1 MLRDTDDKSVQFWLQ
16 TDLATEAA
24 IRPHVEREI
33 QHVLFHGRW
42 AAGRFLPGIVDID
55 VACCAGASAAAF
67 RNNPGHGIF
76 DRGFHY
82 GLACLAFDRMHR
94 PVMLDICDFHPGTVI
109 MADGA
114 ICKGCRCKI
123 QSANSALA
131 SFCSS
136 PRLSPRLWQKTCDF
150 CSQLATHFT

>member
-16 TDLATEAA
+16 ADLATEAA

-33 QHVLFHGRW
+33 QHILFHGRW

-55 VACCAGASAAAF
+55 VACCARASAAAF
-67 RNNPGHGIF
+67 RNNTRHGIL

-82 GLACLAFDRMHR
+82 GLARLAFDRMHR
-94 PVMLDICDFHPGTVI
+94 PIMLDICDFHPSTVI

-114 ICKGCRCKI
+114 ICKGYLSEI
-123 QSANSALA
+123 QSANSALGTFLLKPEPA
-131 SFCSS
+131 LKPTFMAKK
-136 PRLSPRLWQKTCDF
+136 PVIF
-150 CSQLATHFT
+150 VHN

>member
-16 TDLATEAA
+16 ADLATEAA

-33 QHVLFHGRW
+33 QHILFHGRW

-55 VACCAGASAAAF
+55 VACCARASAAAF
-67 RNNPGHGIF
+67 RNNPGHGIL

-82 GLACLAFDRMHR
+82 GLARLAFDRMHR
-94 PVMLDICDFHPGTVI
+94 PIMLDICDFHPSTVI

-114 ICKGCRCKI
+114 ICKGYRSEI

-131 SFCSS
+131 GFCSS
-136 PRLSPRLWQKTCDF
+136 PSLPLSLRLWQKN
-150 CSQLATHFT
+150 L